1 MLIAG
6 VGFVE
11 TCEVLEDN
19 FPHAF
24 LLLSVVHSGDGRAAE
39 EDRISVYK
47 YNMISYC
54 L

>member
-19 FPHAF
+19 FPDTF
-24 LLLSVVHSGDGRAAE
+24 LLLSVVHSRDGSAAGQE
-39 EDRISVYK
+39 RVSV
-47 YNMISYC
+47 
-54 L
+54 